1 MRSSLTSLL
10 LLPLLALAASCS
22 SGTDVKVPVAPPQM
36 VAEPSVPVDP
46 EVEKWFRD
54 HEPGAG
60 TRIVAGD
67 RLSIA
72 VQGRPEL
79 SVTRDVPPSGDVP
92 VYVPNDSSEHGVK
105 ALGKTPQELEAEIAA
120 IYQKTIFEK
129 APYVTVQIDT
139 YAARSIYVVGAVTK
153 QNSYPV
159 AANERLTVLQALALA
174 GGSTEL
180 GDLRNV
186 TLQRIYPKTGR
197 TVSSPPLDIRDAMER
212 GEQRDNLVVEAGDT
226 IVVPGMQD
234 LSVQVLGNVEKPGPV
249 PWSRG
254 MTLARAITEAGS
266 FKRYAKKDRIKIV
279 RHGVE
284 NIVANFDDIV
294 DGRAADL
301 ELEPRDVIW
310 VDERWF

>member
-1 MRSSLTSLL
+1 MRSPLKSLF
-10 LLPLLALAASCS
+10 PLLVLVCAACS
-22 SGTDVKVPVAPPQM
+22 SGTDAKVPVAPQQQAAVIAP
-36 VAEPSVPVDP
+36 VPVDP
-46 EVEKWFRD
+46 EVEKWFRG

-67 RLSIA
+67 RITIS
-72 VQGRPEL
+72 VQEHTEL

-92 VYVPNDSSEHGVK
+92 VYVPNHAGDHGVK

-120 IYQKTIFEK
+120 IYQGTIFEK
-129 APYVTVQIDT
+129 APYVTVQIET
-139 YAARSIYVVGAVTK
+139 YAARSIYVVGAVKT
-153 QNSYPV
+153 QNSYPI

-174 GGSTEL
+174 GGPTDF

-186 TLQRIYPKTGR
+186 TLQRIYPATGR

-249 PWSRG
+249 PWTRG

-266 FKRYAKKDRIKIV
+266 FKKYAKRDRIKIV
-279 RHGVE
+279 RHGTE

-294 DGRAADL
+294 DGREADL
-301 ELEPRDVIW
+301 ELEPRDVVW

>member
-1 MRSSLTSLL
+1 MRSRLKH
-10 LLPLLALAASCS
+10 LLPLVLVAAACA
-22 SGTDVKVPVAPPQM
+22 SGTDVKVPVAPAQM
-36 VAEPSVPVDP
+36 VVAPSAPVDP

-54 HEPGAG
+54 HVPGAG

-67 RLSIA
+67 RVSIS

-79 SVTRDVPPSGDVP
+79 SVSRDVPPSGDVP
-92 VYVPNDSSEHGVK
+92 VYVPNHAGNNSVK
-105 ALGKTPQELEAEIAA
+105 ALGKTPQELETDIAA
-120 IYQKTIFEK
+120 VYQRTIFEN

-139 YAARSIYVVGAVTK
+139 YAARSIYVVGAVK
-153 QNSYPV
+153 VQNAYPI

-174 GGSTEL
+174 GGPTDL

-186 TLQRIYPKTGR
+186 TLQRIYPPTGR
-197 TVSSPPLDIRDAMER
+197 TVSSPSLDIREAMER

-234 LSVQVLGNVEKPGPV
+234 LSVQVLGNVEKPGAV
-249 PWSRG
+249 PWTRG

-266 FKRYAKKDRIKIV
+266 FKKFAKRDKIKIV
-279 RHGVE
+279 RHGTE

-301 ELEPRDVIW
+301 ELQPRDVIW

>member
-1 MRSSLTSLL
+1 MRPPLHSLVPLVLL
-10 LLPLLALAASCS
+10 SAACS
-22 SGTDVKVPVAPPQM
+22 SGTDFKVPVAPPQAM
-36 VAEPSVPVDP
+36 LAPPAPVDP
-46 EVEKWFRD
+46 AVEEWFRA
-54 HEPGAG
+54 HVPGAG

-67 RLSIA
+67 RISIS

-79 SVTRDVPPSGDVP
+79 SVARDVPPNGDVP
-92 VYVPNDSSEHGVK
+92 VYVPNHAGENAVK

-120 IYQKTIFEK
+120 IYQRTIFEN

-139 YAARSIYVVGAVTK
+139 YAARSIYVVGAVKT
-153 QNSYPV
+153 QNSYTV

-174 GGSTEL
+174 GGPTEV

-212 GEQRDNLVVEAGDT
+212 GEQKDNLVVEAGDT

-249 PWSRG
+249 QWSRG

-266 FKRYAKKDRIKIV
+266 FKKFAKRDRIKIV
-279 RHGVE
+279 RHGTE